1 MLTRKTKYALLA
13 LSHLAHHKDEGPI
26 LIADLAAAEN
36 IPKKFLETILLELRK
51 HGILQSRKGKG
62 GGYLLN
68 RDPKDIPLSDV
79 VRMMDGPFAPVSCVS
94 ETAYARC
101 TDCKD
106 EATCEV
112 RAVMKRV
119 RDSIADI
126 FENTSLADMTRP
138 RARSRR

>member
-13 LSHLAHHKDEGPI
+13 LSYLAHHRDEGPV
-26 LIADLAAAEN
+26 LISALAEAER

-62 GGYLLN
+62 GGYMLN

-94 ETAYARC
+94 ETAYAPC
-101 TDCKD
+101 SDCRD
-106 EATCEV
+106 EKSCEV

-126 FENTSLADMTRP
+126 FENTSLADMTR
-138 RARSRR
+138 RARR

>member
-13 LSHLAHHKDEGPI
+13 LSYLARHQDEGPV

-36 IPKKFLETILLELRK
+36 IPKKFLEAILLELRK
-51 HGILQSRKGKG
+51 HGILKSRKGKG
-62 GGYLLN
+62 GGYMLN
-68 RDPKDIPLSDV
+68 RAPRDIPLSDV

-94 ETAYARC
+94 ETAYAPC
-101 TDCKD
+101 DDCRD
-106 EATCEV
+106 EKTCEI

-126 FENTSLADMTRP
+126 FENTSLADMVRKP
-138 RARSRR
+138 ARR